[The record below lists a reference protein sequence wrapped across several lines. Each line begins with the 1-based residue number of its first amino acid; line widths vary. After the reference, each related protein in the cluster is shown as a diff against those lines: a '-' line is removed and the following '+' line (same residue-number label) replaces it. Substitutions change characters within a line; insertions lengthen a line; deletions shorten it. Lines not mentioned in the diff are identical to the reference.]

1 MKKVLNYLMIAA
13 VAALVCTACSKD
25 DDDNTSGVDR
35 SKNYVK
41 YNGKDYTVI
50 SSKLADYDDFYENG
64 TYSYGIQLLLGG
76 SDFVEIDVLFSN
88 STFPEGSKTYSYST
102 SHAAGTMD
110 CFFYKIG
117 DDSSESEGTLKSGS
131 ATVSKSGDTYEIS
144 FNVTTPDGKTFSGHY
159 KETVED

>member
-25 DDDNTSGVDR
+25 NEDDTEGVDK
-35 SKNYVK
+35 SKNYVN
-41 YNGKDYTVI
+41 YNGKDYAITDAGY
-50 SSKLADYDDFYENG
+50 ADYKDFYENG
-64 TYSYGIQLLLGG
+64 TYSYGMRFMLGE
-76 SDFVEIDVLFSN
+76 SNFVEVDVLFSN

-110 CFFYKIG
+110 AFFYQIG
-117 DDSSESEGTLKSGS
+117 DDKSESTGSLKSGS
-131 ATVSKSGDTYEIS
+131 ATMSNNGDTIEFS

-159 KETVED
+159 KETF